1 VGTTFLW
8 KSKNLI
14 IYFIYFF
21 IIHIINKMSNVN
33 LEISP
38 SNVLSNGVVSFR
50 DGNPVLQFII
60 GEAEQ
65 MLLGSSVRLCGK
77 FVVRASSAGAGVA
90 GSYVQAGDNI
100 NTPARLGVY
109 ACIDQLVLK
118 SQQTHQTIEHIRHYN
133 RFASSFLPITN
144 SNQDNM
150 GHLAESSLTMPNW
163 ALHKQSVLDGGAQR
177 DGSDF
182 CISLPCGLFNGMR
195 DIPLS
200 GQNGLKGLLVEIHL
214 APDSNV
220 LFTDAGAPAA
230 AIPDAFYELS
240 DLKLIAEARPPTPE
254 ESSQEN
260 NVFEYNSI
268 SSYFTSI
275 NSTNAVVNFNLGLK
289 RVLGVFGNFIPS
301 AFINN
306 RTQNGM
312 MTQHLNNSDNS
323 TADLEQVVFT
333 RAGERFP
340 LEYNIDSLGS
350 QNPSVTYGQ
359 VDSQISRNFI
369 DAVKSF
375 SRNDRI
381 MASQTNTFNE
391 AWSTAG
397 AAVNSRDVRSL
408 DGGMVYG
415 VGINY
420 DNVSGEGVDFSN
432 VPWGLQMLT
441 GLTTDRPHALYL
453 FVHAKQTLTWNP
465 SGLEVIS

>member
-1 VGTTFLW
+1 
-8 KSKNLI
+8 
-14 IYFIYFF
+14 
-21 IIHIINKMSNVN
+21 MSNVN

-38 SNVLSNGVVSFR
+38 ANVLSNGVVSYR
-50 DGNPVLQFII
+50 NGNPVLQFII

-65 MLLGSSVRLCGK
+65 MLLGSSIRLCGK
-77 FVVRASSAGAGVA
+77 FVVRADSSGAGSA
-90 GSYVQAGDNI
+90 TSYVESGVAPGNQI

-133 RFASSFLPITN
+133 RFASSFLPVT
-144 SNQDNM
+144 SSLQDNM

-163 ALHKQSVLDGGAQR
+163 ALHKQSVLQMPAQR
-177 DGSDF
+177 TGNDF
-182 CISLPCGLFNGMR
+182 CVSLPCGLFNGMK

-220 LFTDAGAPAA
+220 LFADDGAT
-230 AIPDAFYELS
+230 AISDAFYELS
-240 DLKLIAEARPPTPE
+240 DLKLIAEARPPTPQ

-260 NVFEYNSI
+260 NAFEYNSI

-301 AFINN
+301 SFINN

-312 MTQHLNNSDNS
+312 ETQHLSNTDNT
-323 TADLEQVVFT
+323 TALLNQVVFT

-340 LEYNIDSLGS
+340 LEFNVDRVS
-350 QNPSVTYGQ
+350 QVQGDLIYGQ
-359 VDSQISRNFI
+359 IDAQIQRNFL

-375 SRNDRI
+375 SKNDRI
-381 MASQTNTFNE
+381 MASQNNTFNQS
-391 AWSTAG
+391 WQ
-397 AAVNSRDVRSL
+397 AASAVVNSRDILTL
-408 DGGMVYG
+408 DGGSVYG

-420 DNVSGEGVDFSN
+420 DNVSGEGVDFSA
-432 VPWGLQMLT
+432 VPWGLQMET
-441 GLTTDRPHALYL
+441 GLTSDRPHALYL
-453 FVHAKQTLTWNP
+453 FVHAKQTLTWNS
-465 SGLEVIS
+465 SGLEVVS

>member
-1 VGTTFLW
+1 
-8 KSKNLI
+8 
-14 IYFIYFF
+14 
-21 IIHIINKMSNVN
+21 MSNVN

-38 SNVLSNGVVSFR
+38 ANVLSNGVVSFR
-50 DGNPVLQFII
+50 NGNPILQFII
-60 GEAEQ
+60 GESEQ

-77 FVVRASSAGAGVA
+77 FVVRVNSDGAGAA
-90 GSYVQAGDNI
+90 GSYVTAGVAPGNQI
-100 NTPARLGVY
+100 NMPARLGVY
-109 ACIDQLVLK
+109 SCIDQLVLK

-144 SNQDNM
+144 SLQDNM

-163 ALHKQSVLDGGAQR
+163 ALQQQSVLQMPAQR
-177 DGSDF
+177 SGNDF
-182 CISLPCGLFNGMR
+182 CISLPCGLFNGMK

-220 LFTDAGAPAA
+220 LFAGDGATP
-230 AIPDAFYELS
+230 IPDAFYELS

-254 ESSQEN
+254 ESKQEN

-301 AFINN
+301 SFINN
-306 RTQNGM
+306 RDQNGM
-312 MTQHLNNSDNS
+312 QTQHLSNTDNT
-323 TADLEQVVFT
+323 TALINQVVFT

-340 LEYNIDSLGS
+340 LEYNIDRVS
-350 QNPSVTYGQ
+350 QVQGDLTYGQ
-359 VDSQISRNFI
+359 TDAQICRNFV
-369 DAVKSF
+369 DAVKAF
-375 SRNDRI
+375 SRNDRT
-381 MASQTNTFNE
+381 MVSQNNTFNQSWQ
-391 AWSTAG
+391 AAG

-420 DNVSGEGVDFSN
+420 DNVSGEGVDFSS
-432 VPWGLQMLT
+432 VPWGLQMQT
-441 GLTTDRPHALYL
+441 GLTTDRPHALYI
-453 FVHAKQTLTWNP
+453 FVHSKQTLTWNP
-465 SGLEVIS
+465 SGLEVLS

>member
-1 VGTTFLW
+1 
-8 KSKNLI
+8 
-14 IYFIYFF
+14 
-21 IIHIINKMSNVN
+21 MSNVN

-38 SNVLSNGVVSFR
+38 ANVLSNGVVSFR
-50 DGNPVLQFII
+50 NGNPVLQFII

-77 FVVRASSAGAGVA
+77 FVVRADSTGAASAT
-90 GSYVQAGDNI
+90 SYVDAGDNI

-163 ALHKQSVLDGGAQR
+163 FLHKQSVLDGGAQQ

-182 CISLPCGLFNGMR
+182 CISLPCGLFNGMK

-220 LFTDAGAPAA
+220 LFADDGAAPIA
-230 AIPDAFYELS
+230 DAFYELS
-240 DLKLIAEARPPTPE
+240 DLKLIAEARPPTPQ

-301 AFINN
+301 AFLNN

-312 MTQHLNNSDNS
+312 QTQHLNNTDNS
-323 TADLEQVVFT
+323 TAYLDQVVFT

-350 QNPSVTYGQ
+350 QDALTYAQ
-359 VDSQISRNFI
+359 TDAQISRNFL

-375 SRNDRI
+375 SRNDRV
-381 MASQTNTFNE
+381 MASQNNTFNQSH
-391 AWSTAG
+391 AI
-397 AAVNSRDVRSL
+397 AAADVNSRDVKSL
-408 DGGMVYG
+408 DGGQVFG

-420 DNVSGEGVDFSN
+420 DNISGEGVDFSN

-441 GLTTDRPHALYL
+441 GLTSDRPHALFL